1 MASGNLVGSKASLI
15 LPRVEVI
22 WGDTNLTSPRA
33 SEGQDN
39 FTATLR
45 GLGPLVYDVRVSM
58 EDQGQTPTGSMKW
71 NPFGPAYELYERCL
85 KNFIDY
91 SIMVT
96 FYYVTGKSITFE
108 FYWGGQTETYGKE
121 MEINVKMVSLLDG
134 LMNATFYASIQADKE
149 EKGKSH
155 KDSVGELEKQF
166 GIQGLN
172 LIRYT
177 NQAAKDTSESIVKT
191 TYTDGSTFMDAVQN
205 LVKDNGN
212 YVFFNNI
219 KTANAVVFTPYS
231 HEERP
236 GVEPIVILPSPTL
249 ANPDPAKRYG
259 YFIGPGIIQSFT
271 RNFEWQPP
279 QKSQEI
285 SAILARKAEIEK
297 DGKRKLRDA
306 KNTPD
311 KGEEKAR
318 SQAPSG
324 SGVYQHKT
332 SANIM
337 STNNENGPKKQD
349 IFTEERAAK
358 LSLTTLMCPSL
369 TGLKPL
375 DIIFIPTY
383 SGDYLEDWIVTS
395 VEYQQTQGGVDLAI
409 QATRTLNDSS
419 PMSPVSS
426 QTWQGYAESFGLIP
440 KKEEASTSGIQRNDV
455 LINWTAYAW
464 GSYLG
469 SDITRSAPA
478 TGSQPSAV
486 SDAGAQPPTTGT
498 STSLQGL
505 PPEQQREFTNYVN
518 TINNTYVGGDPNT
531 AVKPFTPEPVT
542 GAPQVAVND
551 PVFFRYASTYWAGQG
566 LKFKIGSGVNPTEV
580 ITGLTPSEAKQ
591 LYTNNYLP
599 NRTNFLLDL
608 YQNGALQK
616 TFPFN

>member
-1 MASGNLVGSKASLI
+1 MPGNATSGTKGGSLI

-22 WGDTNLTSPRA
+22 WGDTNLTSPRS
-33 SEGQDN
+33 SEGKDN
-39 FTATLR
+39 FTSTLR
-45 GLGPLVYDVRVSM
+45 GLGPLVYDVRVAM

-85 KNFIDY
+85 KNFVDY

-96 FYYVTGKSITFE
+96 YYYVTGKSITFE

-121 MEINVKMVSLLDG
+121 MEINVKLVSLLDG
-134 LMNATFYASIQADKE
+134 LMNATFYSSIQADKE

-166 GIQGLN
+166 GIKGLN

-191 TYTDGSTFMDAVQN
+191 TYTDGSSFMDAVQN

-212 YVFFNNI
+212 NVFFNNI
-219 KTANAVVFTPYS
+219 GTANAVVFTPYS

-236 GVEPIVILPSPTL
+236 GVEPIVLVPSPTL
-249 ANPDPAKRYG
+249 ANPDPTKRYG

-285 SAILARKAEIEK
+285 NSILARKAEAEK
-297 DGKRKLRDA
+297 EAKKKLKGG
-306 KNTPD
+306 KNTSD
-311 KGEEKAR
+311 KGRQKSS
-318 SQAPSG
+318 SQATSG
-324 SGVYQHKT
+324 SGVYQNKT
-332 SANIM
+332 STNTTSI
-337 STNNENGPKKQD
+337 NNENGPKKQD
-349 IFTEERAAK
+349 LFTKEKAAK

-375 DIIFIPTY
+375 DIIFIPAY
-383 SGDYLEDWIVTS
+383 SGDYIEDWIVTS

-409 QATRTLNDSS
+409 QATRILNDSS
-419 PMSPVSS
+419 PMSDVSS
-426 QTWQGYAESFGLIP
+426 QKWQEYASSLGLIP
-440 KKEEASTSGIQRNDV
+440 KNNDT

-469 SDITRSAPA
+469 SDITRSLPA
-478 TGSQPSAV
+478 TGSQPSVV
-486 SDAGAQPPTTGT
+486 SDAQGQQSATTAGA
-498 STSLQGL
+498 TSLNGL
-505 PPEQQREFTNYVN
+505 SPDQQKEFTSYVN
-518 TINNTYVGGDPNT
+518 IIDNTYPGGDPNT
-531 AVKPFTPEPVT
+531 AVKAYPLDAAT
-542 GAPQVAVND
+542 GKPQVSTND
-551 PVFFRYASTYWAGQG
+551 PVFFRYAATYWGGEG
-566 LKFKIGSGVNPTEV
+566 LQFKPGSSPGSPEV
-580 ITGLTPSEAKQ
+580 IVGLTSQQAKQ
-591 LYTNNYLP
+591 LYSSAYVP

-608 YQNGALQK
+608 YENGALQK